1 MIGKFVSKKL
11 FETHFPIHI
20 ITAYENIAVF
30 ASWNCNLNELMAV
43 LSKVFKIRLCC
54 SSMFNLAG
62 L

>member
-1 MIGKFVSKKL
+1 MGILFRKYEIVGKFVSKKL

-43 LSKVFKIRLCC
+43 L
-54 SSMFNLAG
+54 
-62 L
+62 